1 MVINHAFLRWQTPYL
16 AQHSTDEEIMW
27 NVIFM
32 DLFYTGIW
40 IELLVPRESKESSVG
55 VKSRFEDLVI
65 ELAKESTSVYT
76 SLVQARSIHQNHSHF
91 KPHIWF

>member
-32 DLFYTGIW
+32 NLFDAGIG
-40 IELLVPRESKESSVG
+40 IELLVPRESEEASVG
-55 VKSRFEDLVI
+55 VKGRFEDLVI
-65 ELAKESTSVYT
+65 EFAKEPASVYAGF
-76 SLVQARSIHQNHSHF
+76 VHARSIH
-91 KPHIWF
+91 